1 MHSQKQLA
9 TAIDQ
14 VLAATEV
21 KEEVS
26 SVDKCQQLN
35 EKCDI
40 VLEKV
45 KNKKARLKKL
55 V

>member
-14 VLAATEV
+14 VLTETEEKEISAAE
-21 KEEVS
+21 
-26 SVDKCQQLN
+26 KCQQLN
-35 EKCDI
+35 KKCDI

-45 KNKKARLKKL
+45 KNKKARLKK
-55 V
+55 